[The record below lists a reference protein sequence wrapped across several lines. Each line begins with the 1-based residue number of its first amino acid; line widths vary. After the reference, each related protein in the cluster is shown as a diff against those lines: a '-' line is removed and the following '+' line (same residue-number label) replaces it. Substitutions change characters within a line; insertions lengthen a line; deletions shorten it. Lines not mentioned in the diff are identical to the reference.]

1 MNDRDRLLTVD
12 KVMEIIPLCKTSVTA
27 IVKSI
32 PHVTKG
38 RKLMVFESEVQKWV
52 EAHTIDPNAPK
63 EAKKKPR
70 VPRGCGLT
78 ADGLIPTRA
87 QLRAME
93 RGASA

>member
-1 MNDRDRLLTVD
+1 MSNRDRLLTVD
-12 KVMEIIPLCKTSVTA
+12 KVMEIIPLGKTSVTA

-32 PHVTKG
+32 PHVTMG
-38 RKLMVFESEVQKWV
+38 RKLMVYESEVSKWV
-52 EAHTIDPNAPK
+52 QAHTVDPNAPK
-63 EAKKKPR
+63 TPAKRPR
-70 VPRGCGLT
+70 MPRNCMLT